1 MDWLKGELM
10 LSNRRLYYKAGNSN
24 IVIKTYTSLSDIYT
38 GKGLPIQYKGET
50 VYAPLVS
57 LSDIYSSPIRVTK
70 NGETLAVAYDT
81 VGKVQRQ
88 DFNNTVKIELSGNS
102 EREVTYGSFYVV
114 APKSGNY
121 RLQSIIVGGQTG
133 WGYSS
138 DKWQLSAWYLDLD
151 GNNFLYREYRRS
163 QGMGEKTLYNNVIYL
178 KGGTHIITLRIRG
191 YCSSKDSHLTQC
203 DSWKNTITM
212 E

>member
-1 MDWLKGELM
+1 M
-10 LSNRRLYYKAGNSN
+10 LCNRRLYYKAGNSN

-38 GKGLPIQYKGET
+38 GKGLPIQYRGET

-102 EREVTYGSFYVV
+102 EREVTYGSFYIV

-138 DKWQLSAWYLDLD
+138 DGWQWSYWYLDLD
-151 GNNFLYREYRRS
+151 GNNFYTARYVRS
-163 QGMGEKTLYNNVIYL
+163 QGMGQKTLYNNVIYL

>member
-1 MDWLKGELM
+1 M

-88 DFNNTVKIELSGNS
+88 DFNNTPVDEKVNDQDDE
-102 EREVTYGSFYVV
+102 E
-114 APKSGNY
+114 
-121 RLQSIIVGGQTG
+121 
-133 WGYSS
+133 
-138 DKWQLSAWYLDLD
+138 
-151 GNNFLYREYRRS
+151 EYYDPN
-163 QGMGEKTLYNNVIYL
+163 LL
-178 KGGTHIITLRIRG
+178 LA
-191 YCSSKDSHLTQC
+191 
-203 DSWKNTITM
+203 
-212 E
+212 